1 MPISLLS
8 RLAVVI
14 LLLLLNSPGRAQ
26 VVALD
31 PAIQGQPLGPS
42 LSFWVDE
49 SGRASLADVLDGVPW
64 QHATADI
71 PNFGFSRKVYWVRLN
86 LQAANLQEPWLLE
99 VAYNLLDEVRFFV
112 VDDSGQLLQEK
123 ITGMRYPDTDI
134 GPYNRFFVLPLPQV
148 KAGQL
153 AVYLRVRSD
162 HAVHLP
168 LYLWKSSDYVAHSE
182 QVNIA
187 LGMFFG
193 TFGILLLYN
202 FFLYTL
208 SRDSLYL
215 VYSGL
220 TLALIFFHAQLR
232 SLGVRLLLPQ
242 WVEWNGPL
250 VLLSS
255 LLATYMLALHAER
268 FLQLEQSRFPL
279 KRFYV
284 HLRWMCLV
292 TGVLILWSR
301 SEYGLYLMVALVSLT
316 TLVTFFAVLYCYRGN
331 DRPLRWFAMAWILFF
346 LSIMPLAANKVAVLP
361 FNFYTDHAIS
371 VSALVGMLLI
381 SMAMSDQSH
390 QRIRQQM
397 AQMTQAKLQLEH
409 TSEQESRRL
418 RNDEMERTAA
428 EISLRLQSE
437 SNERLLREMDGK
449 EQEIEEAVRRLR
461 EAARIDTQTT
471 LFNRSYFNQRL
482 KEEFERAIRS
492 QQRLSLIFVS
502 VSRVDEFIQRYGFK
516 AGDEVVRQ
524 TAEVVDS
531 VTRHHCG
538 SVYRYE
544 EEIFAV
550 ILPGIS
556 VHRAQAVAEMI
567 RAAFDNQPFLFAGQ
581 LLDVTVS
588 VGVGSL
594 MPHMKLRPESLVA
607 DAESA
612 LQTARAQQTHAVAVI
627 ADRMG

>member
-1 MPISLLS
+1 MPTSMLA
-8 RLAVVI
+8 RLVVGI
-14 LLLLLNSPGRAQ
+14 LLLQLCSLGRAQ

-42 LSFWVDE
+42 LSYWQDE
-49 SGRASLADVLDGVPW
+49 SGHASLTDVQAGVPW
-64 QHATADI
+64 QHATVDV
-71 PNFGFSRKVYWVRLN
+71 PNFGFSRKVFWVRLD
-86 LQAANLQEPWLLE
+86 LQAASLREPWVLE
-99 VAYNLLDEVRFFV
+99 VAYNLLDEVRFYL
-112 VDDSGQLLQEK
+112 VDDRGQLLQDRM
-123 ITGMRYPDTDI
+123 TGMLYPDREF
-134 GPYNRFFVLPLPQV
+134 GPYNRFFVLPLPQM
-148 KAGQL
+148 KGGQL
-153 AVYLRVRSD
+153 TVYLRVRSD

-168 LYLWKSSDYVAHSE
+168 LYLWKSSDYIAHSE
-182 QVNIA
+182 QANIA

-193 TFGILLLYN
+193 VFGILLLYN

-208 SRDSLYL
+208 NRDRLYL
-215 VYSGL
+215 IYSGL
-220 TLALIFFHAQLR
+220 ALALIFFHAQLR
-232 SLGVRLLLPQ
+232 SLGVRLWFPQ

-255 LLATYMLALHAER
+255 LLATYMLALHAEH
-268 FLQLEQSRFPL
+268 FLRLEHSRFPF

-301 SEYGLYLMVALVSLT
+301 SEHGLYLMVALIALT
-316 TLVTFFAVLYCYRGN
+316 TLITFFAVLYCYRGN
-331 DRPLRWFAMAWILFF
+331 DRPLRWFAMAWVLFF
-346 LSIMPLAANKVAVLP
+346 AGIMPMAANKVALLP
-361 FNFYTDHAIS
+361 FNLYTDHAIS
-371 VSALVGMLLI
+371 LLALAGMLLI

-397 AQMTQAKLQLEH
+397 TQMLQAKHQLEL

-418 RNDEMERTAA
+418 RNEEMERTAA

-437 SNERLLREMDGK
+437 SNERLLREMDIR

-461 EAARIDTQTT
+461 EAARIDVQTT
-471 LFNRSYFNQRL
+471 LFNRGYFNQRL

-492 QQRLSLIFVS
+492 QQRLSLIFVGI
-502 VSRVDEFIQRYGFK
+502 SRVDEFIQRYGFK

-524 TAEVVDS
+524 TAELVDS

-544 EEIFAV
+544 EDIFAV

-567 RAAFDNQPFLFAGQ
+567 RVAFDNQPFLFAGQ
-581 LLDVTVS
+581 LLEVTVS
-588 VGVGSL
+588 VGVSSL
-594 MPHMKLRPESLVA
+594 MPQMKLRPESLVT
-607 DAESA
+607 DAEQA
-612 LQTARAQQTHAVAVI
+612 LQTAREQPMHAVAVI
-627 ADRMG
+627 ADRTG